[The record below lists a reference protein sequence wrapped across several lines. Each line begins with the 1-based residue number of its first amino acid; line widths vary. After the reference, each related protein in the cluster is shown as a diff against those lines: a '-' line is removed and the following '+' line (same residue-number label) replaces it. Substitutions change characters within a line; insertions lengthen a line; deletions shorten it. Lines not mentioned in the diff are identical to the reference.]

1 MSQFEGRLVIGDDT
15 PSAEYDAQSD
25 GRAKGCIPRDY
36 DAAPQGCYA
45 AAPAWDIASIPLVP
59 WDEIPDRI
67 AHMTETKTR
76 LLDLVESLD
85 PLDQNGQGY
94 CWYYSGTAAIHC
106 LRMRNNQPNIRL
118 SAHSGAWVIKN
129 GRDQG
134 GWGAQGLDFQRERGT
149 MPVSLWPEK
158 SMDGNRYNTAA
169 NWEAAKEFRP
179 TEGFVDLA
187 VPQYDRQ
194 LTVQQYLTC
203 FLNRIP
209 AIFDYNWWGH
219 SVCGLWA
226 YDYKP
231 SLPKHDPNRYAA
243 TEILNSW
250 AKTWGQNGRG
260 VLKDS
265 KAFPNSACAPRAT
278 FGN

>member
-1 MSQFEGRLVIGDDT
+1 MSMFEGRLVIGDDT
-15 PSAEYDAQSD
+15 PTHEYEALAN
-25 GRAKGCIPRDY
+25 RMAKGLIDRNFGEY
-36 DAAPQGCYA
+36 PQGCYA
-45 AAPAWDIASIPLVP
+45 AAPAWDIVSIPLVP
-59 WDEIPDRI
+59 FDEIPDRI

-76 LLDLVESLD
+76 LMDLVESLD

-94 CWYYSGTAAIHC
+94 CWYYSGTGSVMC

-118 SAHSGAWVIKN
+118 SAHSGAWVIKG

-158 SMDGNRYNTAA
+158 SMDGNQYNTDA

-250 AKTWGQNGRG
+250 GKTWGQNGRG

>member
-1 MSQFEGRLVIGDDT
+1 MSMFEGRLVIGDDT

-118 SAHSGAWVIKN
+118 SAHSRCVGHQEWSRPRRMGCA
-129 GRDQG
+129 
-134 GWGAQGLDFQRERGT
+134 GLDFQRERGHAC
-149 MPVSLWPEK
+149 LALAGK
-158 SMDGNRYNTAA
+158 IDGWQSIQHR
-169 NWEAAKEFRP
+169 
-179 TEGFVDLA
+179 
-187 VPQYDRQ
+187 
-194 LTVQQYLTC
+194 C
-203 FLNRIP
+203 
-209 AIFDYNWWGH
+209 
-219 SVCGLWA
+219 
-226 YDYKP
+226 
-231 SLPKHDPNRYAA
+231 
-243 TEILNSW
+243 
-250 AKTWGQNGRG
+250 
-260 VLKDS
+260 
-265 KAFPNSACAPRAT
+265 
-278 FGN
+278 

>member
-15 PSAEYDAQSD
+15 PTHEYEALAN
-25 GRAKGCIPRDY
+25 GMAKGLVERNY
-36 DAAPQGCYA
+36 GEYPQGCYT
-45 AAPAWDIASIPLVP
+45 AAPAWDVVSMPLVP

-76 LLDLVESLD
+76 LMDLIVNMD

-94 CWYYSGTAAIHC
+94 CWAYSGTGALMA
-106 LRMRNNQPNIRL
+106 LRVRNNQADVRL
-118 SAHSGAWVIKN
+118 SGHSVGCKVKN
-129 GRDQG
+129 FRDQG
-134 GWGAQGLDFQRERGT
+134 GWGAQGLDFQRENGI
-149 MPVSLWPEK
+149 MPVSLWAEK
-158 SMDGNRYNTAA
+158 SMSRQYDTAD
-169 NWEAAKEFRP
+169 NWKAALEFRP

-209 AIFDYNWWGH
+209 GIFDYNWWGH

-231 SLPKHDPNRYAA
+231 SLPKSDPNRYAA